1 VKDAGGD
8 GSEVLLL
15 GKHRP
20 KRRDKLEI
28 VRVEL
33 ARYFHIACEEGAQ
46 PLFRSGLDI
55 VSFCV
60 R

>member
-1 VKDAGGD
+1 MKDAGGD

-15 GKHRP
+15 GKHRS
-20 KRRDKLEI
+20 KRRHKLEI

-33 ARYFHIACEEGAQ
+33 TRYFHIACKEGAQ
-46 PLFRSGLDI
+46 PLVLSELDI